1 MNYVFPKN
9 YEKSVPLPTHAD
21 KVKYSNQNPISLFEK
36 VTRILE
42 ESLQYSSNPLQPVA
56 FSCDD
61 ILQELQSSLNEG
73 ASRFATAFPISTEE
87 IDENEEFIDS
97 EDDEDD
103 DSNKD
108 YNDHQEEEEE
118 EDQEYE
124 GEEEGEEER
133 EEEREEEGEEE
144 ENADEEKVNE
154 EEEED
159 EEENAD
165 EEKVNEEEEEDEEEN
180 ADEEEEILKLE
191 ATELCRPDHFQGPL
205 NGGFKKNT
213 GGKTRYPKVTHR
225 RKKDGFPHAEV
236 VVDPLIPERGMSKPK
251 FSQDEMG
258 GFVSTLYETSGLV
271 PGEEKKRKKWKKN
284 KSKKVKFDNEDL

>member
-1 MNYVFPKN
+1 MNFKTYNIAFILCLLILMNFFGHANASFFDNFFSKIGITGFIEKIKSVGTSGMNYVFPKN

-103 DSNKD
+103 D
-108 YNDHQEEEEE
+108 
-118 EDQEYE
+118 
-124 GEEEGEEER
+124 
-133 EEEREEEGEEE
+133 
-144 ENADEEKVNE
+144 
-154 EEEED
+154 
-159 EEENAD
+159 
-165 EEKVNEEEEEDEEEN
+165 
-180 ADEEEEILKLE
+180 
-191 ATELCRPDHFQGPL
+191 
-205 NGGFKKNT
+205 
-213 GGKTRYPKVTHR
+213 
-225 RKKDGFPHAEV
+225 
-236 VVDPLIPERGMSKPK
+236 
-251 FSQDEMG
+251 
-258 GFVSTLYETSGLV
+258 
-271 PGEEKKRKKWKKN
+271 
-284 KSKKVKFDNEDL
+284 